1 MIRAQTSQGKQE
13 SEVRQ
18 LRRQVARLDKKAQR
32 LDQKAQNLDEKRQRL
47 KQETVEQAETIQ
59 ALEEENRLLK
69 LQIKEFRE
77 KFFKKNKRKN
87 SEDDEK
93 KPPPKKRGAPKGH
106 PGTTRKK
113 PEHVDKHV
121 DVRLSECP
129 ECGGRHLKPC
139 KRFEDHYQEDII
151 IPPVQVTRFRHHF
164 YYCSDCKE
172 VVHGVGKDELPG
184 SYIGPTAKSVASFLH
199 WQLRIP
205 YRPIRRLFR
214 DLLGLDFDPSSVPG
228 FDRQIRIRGAPIY
241 EQLKQSLPEKPF
253 THADETGWRKDG
265 VNHWLWCFAALG
277 TVVYLIDRHR
287 SSNVVTSVLGKKY
300 GGVLISDFLAS
311 YNKIKSR
318 KQRCLVHLLR
328 LIKKWEV
335 HFADDRKRLRYFADL
350 KGLVKE
356 IIALSA
362 AMPGK
367 RPRNF
372 IDRKADLIG
381 RLRRKL
387 RRDLGH
393 PKADKFRTKLSENI
407 EELITCLDFDE
418 VCSHNNWAERLLR
431 GNVIMRKVTFGSRSD
446 SGVKNH
452 EVLMSLAETA
462 RLHGLNAMGFLRLL
476 LTDPAAAATAILPA
490 TASVG

>member
-1 MIRAQTSQGKQE
+1 MSQARKKRVKQGDPVKRLQCT
-13 SEVRQ
+13 VRQ
-18 LRRQVARLDKKAQR
+18 LKGKNECL
-32 LDQKAQNLDEKRQRL
+32 NEKV
-47 KQETVEQAETIQ
+47 KT
-59 ALEEENRLLK
+59 LEEENRLLK
-69 LQIKEFRE
+69 LQLKEYRD
-77 KFFKKNKRKN
+77 KFFKKNKRKDPE
-87 SEDDEK
+87 EDEEK
-93 KPPPKKRGAPKGH
+93 RPPKKRGAPKGH
-106 PGTTRKK
+106 PGITRKK
-113 PEHVDKHV
+113 PDHVDKHI
-121 DVRLSECP
+121 DVHLHECP
-129 ECGGRHLKPC
+129 ECGGKHLKRC
-139 KRFEDHYQEDII
+139 KRFEDHYQEDIVL
-151 IPPVQVTRFRHHF
+151 PPVQVTRFRHHF
-164 YYCSDCKE
+164 YYCRDCKK
-172 VVHGVGKDELPG
+172 VVHGVGEGELPG

-228 FDRQIRIRGAPIY
+228 FDRQIRIRGTPIY

-287 SSNVVTSVLGKKY
+287 SGKVVESVLGKQY

-335 HFADDRKRLRYFADL
+335 HFADDKKRLRYFTDL

-362 AMPGK
+362 NMSEN
-367 RPRNF
+367 RPKNF

-381 RLRRKL
+381 RLRRML
-387 RRDLGH
+387 NRDLAH
-393 PKADKFRTKLSENI
+393 PKADKFVKKLSENI
-407 EELITCLDFDE
+407 EELIACLDFDE

-431 GNVIMRKVTFGSRSD
+431 GNVIMRKVTFGSRSNE
-446 SGVKNH
+446 GVKNH
-452 EVLMSLAETA
+452 EVLMSLTETA
-462 RLHGLNAMGFLRLL
+462 RLHGINAMGFLRML
-476 LTDPAAAATAILPA
+476 LTNPAAAATTILPPV
-490 TASVG
+490 ASVS

>member
-1 MIRAQTSQGKQE
+1 MSQARKKR
-13 SEVRQ
+13 VRQ
-18 LRRQVARLDKKAQR
+18 DDPVQR
-32 LDQKAQNLDEKRQRL
+32 LQRTVKQL
-47 KQETVEQAETIQ
+47 KGKNVSLAEENEE
-59 ALEEENRLLK
+59 LREENRLLK
-69 LQIKEFRE
+69 LQLKEYRD
-77 KFFKKNKRKN
+77 KFFKKNKRKEP
-87 SEDDEK
+87 EDDEK

-113 PEHVDKHV
+113 PDHVDKHV
-121 DVRLSECP
+121 DVHLDECP
-129 ECGGRHLKPC
+129 ECGGKHLKRC

-151 IPPVQVTRFRHHF
+151 LPPVQVTRFRHHF
-164 YYCSDCKE
+164 YYCKDCKE
-172 VVHGVGKDELPG
+172 VVHGVGEGELPG

-205 YRPIRRLFR
+205 YRPIHRLFG

-228 FDRQIRIRGAPIY
+228 FDRQIRIRGTPIY

-265 VNHWLWCFAALG
+265 VNHWLWCFAASG

-287 SSNVVTSVLGKKY
+287 SGKVVEAVLGNEY
-300 GGVLISDFLAS
+300 GGVLISDFLAA
-311 YNKIKSR
+311 YNRLKSR

-335 HFADDRKRLRYFADL
+335 HFADDKKRLRYFTDL
-350 KGLVKE
+350 KGLVKD

-362 AMPGK
+362 DMPEK
-367 RPRNF
+367 RPKNF
-372 IDRKADLIG
+372 IDRKADLIA
-381 RLRRKL
+381 RLRRRLK
-387 RRDLGH
+387 RDLGH
-393 PKADKFRTKLSENI
+393 PKADKFRRKLSENI

-446 SGVKNH
+446 EGIKNH

-462 RLHGLNAMGFLRLL
+462 RLQGFNAMAFLRLL
-476 LTDPAAAATAILPA
+476 LTDPATAAAAILPA
-490 TASVG
+490 TASAR

>member
-1 MIRAQTSQGKQE
+1 MSQSRRKRGKQDDP
-13 SEVRQ
+13 VQR
-18 LRRQVARLDKKAQR
+18 LRRTVKK
-32 LDQKAQNLDEKRQRL
+32 LKGKNESLNEKV
-47 KQETVEQAETIQ
+47 KT
-59 ALEEENRLLK
+59 LEEENRLLK
-69 LQIKEFRE
+69 LQLKEYRD
-77 KFFKKNKRKN
+77 KFFKKNKSK
-87 SEDDEK
+87 DTDK
-93 KPPPKKRGAPKGH
+93 DKTKPPPKKRGAPKGH

-113 PEHVDKHV
+113 PDHVDKYV
-121 DVRLSECP
+121 DVHLGECP
-129 ECGGRHLKPC
+129 KCGGKHLKRC

-151 IPPVQVTRFRHHF
+151 LPPVRVTRFRHHF
-164 YYCSDCKE
+164 YYCKDCKE
-172 VVHGVGKDELPG
+172 VVHGVGEGELPG

-228 FDRQIRIRGAPIY
+228 FDRQIRIRGTPVY
-241 EQLKQSLPEKPF
+241 EQLKQSLPKKSF

-265 VNHWLWCFAALG
+265 VNHWLWCFATLG

-287 SSNVVTSVLGKKY
+287 SANVVTSVLGKKY

-356 IIALSA
+356 VIALSA

-367 RPRNF
+367 RPKNF
-372 IDRKADLIG
+372 IERKADLIG
-381 RLRRKL
+381 RLRLKL

-393 PKADKFRTKLSENI
+393 PKADKFRIKLSENI

-462 RLHGLNAMGFLRLL
+462 RLHGLNAMSFLRLL
-476 LTDPAAAATAILPA
+476 LTDPVAAATAILPA
-490 TASVG
+490 TASVR